1 MIGKV
6 NSAGGIKKLVMAQ
19 GEESASLGES
29 FYVNLTCDFDPLVV
43 IAAGPSRSEG
53 PGNYQV
59 KYKLTKNGVWQN
71 AIPTNSG
78 LIDISG
84 RTLRAGPFSNP
95 DTGFTGTGYI
105 IAFGFP
111 D

>member
-19 GEESASLGES
+19 GEDSSGVGGT

-43 IAAGPSRSEG
+43 VAAGPYRSAASD
-53 PGNYQV
+53 NYQV
-59 KYKLTKNGVWQN
+59 RYKLTKNGVWQN
-71 AIPTNSG
+71 AIPGNSG
-78 LIDISG
+78 LINISG
-84 RTLRAGPFSNP
+84 RTLRAGPFSNA
-95 DTGFTGTGYI
+95 DTGVAVAGYI

>member
-19 GEESASLGES
+19 GEDSSGVGGT

-43 IAAGPSRSEG
+43 VAAGPYYSVG

-59 KYKLTKNGVWQN
+59 KYKLTKNGVWQE
-71 AIPTNSG
+71 AILDNPG
-78 LIDISG
+78 LINISG
-84 RTLRAGPFSNP
+84 RTLRAGPFQNP
-95 DTGFTGTGYI
+95 DQGFTGTGYI

>member
-19 GEESASLGES
+19 GEDSSGLGKE

-43 IAAGPSRSEG
+43 IAVGPSRSKG
-53 PGNYQV
+53 TGNYQV
-59 KYKLTKNGVWQN
+59 KYKLTKNGVWQEV
-71 AIPTNSG
+71 IPVNSG
-78 LIDISG
+78 LINISG
-84 RTLRAGPFSNP
+84 RTVRAGPFSNP
-95 DTGFTGTGYI
+95 DTGFAGTGYI

>member
-19 GEESASLGES
+19 GEESSGVGGT

-43 IAAGPSRSEG
+43 VAAGPSASVG
-53 PGNYQV
+53 PGKYQV
-59 KYKLTKNGVWQN
+59 KYTLTQNGDWREAKPKN
-71 AIPTNSG
+71 TS
-78 LIDISG
+78 LINISG
-84 RTLRAGPFSNP
+84 RALRAGPFSNP
-95 DTGFTGTGYI
+95 EQGFTGTGYI

>member
-19 GEESASLGES
+19 GENSSGLGGT
-29 FYVNLTCDFDPLVV
+29 FYVNLDPLVV
-43 IAAGPSRSEG
+43 VAAGPSHSVG

-59 KYKLTKNGVWQN
+59 KYKLTKNGVWRDV
-71 AIPTNSG
+71 IPKNSS
-78 LIDISG
+78 LINISG

-95 DTGFTGTGYI
+95 EQGFTGTGYI

>member
-19 GEESASLGES
+19 GEDSSGLGKT

-43 IAAGPSRSEG
+43 VAAGPCRSEG
-53 PGNYQV
+53 TGNYQV
-59 KYKLTKNGVWQN
+59 KYKLTKNGAWQE
-71 AIPTNSG
+71 ALPVNSG
-78 LIDISG
+78 FIVISG

-95 DTGFTGTGYI
+95 DTGFAGTGYI

>member
-19 GEESASLGES
+19 GEESSDVGGT

-43 IAAGPSRSEG
+43 VAAGPYESVG

-59 KYKLTKNGVWQN
+59 KYKLTKNGVWQA
-71 AIPTNSG
+71 AIPLDPG
-78 LIDISG
+78 LINISG

-95 DTGFTGTGYI
+95 DTGFAGTGYI

>member
-6 NSAGGIKKLVMAQ
+6 NSAGGIKKLVVAQ
-19 GEESASLGES
+19 GEDSSGVGGT

-43 IAAGPSRSEG
+43 VAAGPYYSVG

-59 KYKLTKNGVWQN
+59 KYKLTKNGVWQE
-71 AIPTNSG
+71 AIPDNPG

-95 DTGFTGTGYI
+95 DTGSPGAGYI

>member
-19 GEESASLGES
+19 GEDSSGLGEQ

-43 IAAGPSRSEG
+43 VAAGPSHAGG

-59 KYKLTKNGVWQN
+59 KYKLTKNGVWRD
-71 AIPTNSG
+71 AIPENSS
-78 LIDISG
+78 LINISG
-84 RTLRAGPFSNP
+84 RTLSAGPFSNP
-95 DTGFTGTGYI
+95 DTGYPGTGYI

>member
-19 GEESASLGES
+19 GEDSSGVGGT

-43 IAAGPSRSEG
+43 VAAGPSHSGG

-59 KYKLTKNGVWQN
+59 KYKLTKNGVWQD
-71 AIPTNSG
+71 AIPKNSS
-78 LIDISG
+78 LINISG

-95 DTGFTGTGYI
+95 KQGFTGTGYI

>member
-19 GEESASLGES
+19 GEDSSGLGES

-43 IAAGPSRSEG
+43 VAAGPYRSVNT
-53 PGNYQV
+53 GNYQV
-59 KYKLTKNGVWQN
+59 KYKLTKNGAWQE
-71 AIPTNSG
+71 AIPVNSG
-78 LIDISG
+78 LINISG
-84 RTLRAGPFSNP
+84 RTLRAGPFSNA

>member
-6 NSAGGIKKLVMAQ
+6 NSAGGIKKLVVAQ
-19 GEESASLGES
+19 GEDSSGVGET

-43 IAAGPSRSEG
+43 VAAGPYHSVG

-59 KYKLTKNGVWQN
+59 KYKLTKNGVWQD
-71 AIPTNSG
+71 AIPENSS
-78 LIDISG
+78 LINISG

-95 DTGFTGTGYI
+95 EHGFTGTGYI

>member
-19 GEESASLGES
+19 GEDSSSVGGT
-29 FYVNLTCDFDPLVV
+29 FYVNLTCDFAPLVV
-43 IAAGPSRSEG
+43 VAAGPSHSGG

-59 KYKLTKNGVWQN
+59 KYKLTKNGVWQA
-71 AIPTNSG
+71 AIPFDPG
-78 LIDISG
+78 LINISG

-95 DTGFTGTGYI
+95 DTGSTGTGYI

>member
-19 GEESASLGES
+19 GEDSSGLGKT

-43 IAAGPSRSEG
+43 VAAGPSHSGG

-59 KYKLTKNGVWQN
+59 KYKLTKNGAWQE
-71 AIPTNSG
+71 AIPDNPG
-78 LIDISG
+78 LINISG

-95 DTGFTGTGYI
+95 DTGYPGTGYI

>member
-19 GEESASLGES
+19 GEDSSGLGKT

-43 IAAGPSRSEG
+43 VAAGPSHSGG

-59 KYKLTKNGVWQN
+59 KYKLTKNGVWQE
-71 AIPTNSG
+71 AIPENSG
-78 LIDISG
+78 LINISG

-95 DTGFTGTGYI
+95 DTGVTGTGYI